1 MRYPP
6 TVHLAVTARS
16 LRLRL
21 RDEAGEG
28 VISTAIAVLIL
39 AFVGAAMWVGF
50 NAMMSSTCDAAAI
63 QLDQSIGS
71 GGGSSI
77 ACQGPVRLGRRRPG
91 AGRPMPPS

>member
-1 MRYPP
+1 MHHLDTANP
-6 TVHLAVTARS
+6 TAHLAVTCRAI
-16 LRLRL
+16 RLWL

-50 NAMMSSTCDAAAI
+50 NAMMGSTCDAAAN
-63 QLDQSIGS
+63 QLDQSIGA

-77 ACQGPVRLGRRRPG
+77 ACQ
-91 AGRPMPPS
+91 

>member
-1 MRYPP
+1 MRHHL
-6 TVHLAVTARS
+6 TAELAVAARS

-21 RDEAGEG
+21 RDETAEG

-50 NAMMSSTCDAAAI
+50 NAMMSSTCDAAAN
-63 QLDQSIGS
+63 QLDQSIGA

-77 ACQGPVRLGRRRPG
+77 TCQ
-91 AGRPMPPS
+91 